1 MNSLPSCN
9 LLDKARRHHRRAMLK
24 DPSLPALVA
33 GGGKVV
39 SNGHLS
45 AALPLVDGTVA
56 VYGATPSIEWQSARR
71 PPTVRRASASSSGM
85 RSRTPIASRAMSTR
99 RSKSSPPS
107 TVARP
112 RSKPLPPPSPLSKAA
127 SQWSR
132 LATERDHC
140 TPKHHQNTNEPGRVK

>member
-56 VYGATPSIEWQSARR
+56 VYGATPSIEWQFTREAPANRKACLSVVEWDAISDANR
-71 PPTVRRASASSSGM
+71 VKGHVDAALNILAAIDRRAAQ
-85 RSRTPIASRAMSTR
+85 
-99 RSKSSPPS
+99 
-107 TVARP
+107 VEARP
-112 RSKPLPPPSPLSKAA
+112 TAIAA
-127 SQWSR
+127 
-132 LATERDHC
+132 E
-140 TPKHHQNTNEPGRVK
+140 